1 MKKSIS
7 VFLSLIMLLSV
18 FACLT
23 INASADS
30 YGRVPYINV
39 TVTAP
44 SVGAKPVFEATVS
57 SQYEKDQVSNS
68 CVNKDSLIN
77 GVEWYDVD
85 EDTSLTRNDTFIAGH
100 TYTVGVLV
108 TTGKDYRF
116 KKDYLPDWQKVNGE
130 DAQGDYYMV
139 DGYIDNEQYYFVSYT
154 FEALPEAKN
163 GWVKENG
170 YTFYY
175 KDDVKQT
182 GWQNIEGSWYY
193 LNTKDDGI
201 EGLRRLEWINING
214 KRYYLD
220 PTTGAM
226 QTGWQKISGKW
237 YYFNKSGAM
246 QTGWQK
252 ISNKWYYF
260 TESNDD
266 NSGIMQTGWQKISN
280 KWYYFNKS
288 GAMQTGWQKIS
299 NKWYY
304 FNASGAMLTG
314 WQKISNKWYY
324 FNASGAMQTGWQKI
338 SGKWYYFESSGAM
351 LANCSKKIGSKT
363 YKFDKNGV
371 CTNP

>member
-39 TVTAP
+39 EVTAP
-44 SVGAKPVFEATVS
+44 SKGAKPVFEATVS
-57 SQYEKDQVSNS
+57 SQYDNQVSNS
-68 CVNKDSLIN
+68 FVNKDGLIN

-85 EDTSLTRNDTFIAGH
+85 EGRDLTRNDTFVAGH

-108 TTGKDYRF
+108 TSGADYRF

-130 DAQGDYYMV
+130 DAQGDYYMA
-139 DGYIDNEQYYFVSYT
+139 DGYIDNEQYYFVFYT

-175 KDDVKQT
+175 KDDVKLT

-201 EGLRRLEWINING
+201 EGLRRLEWINIGG
-214 KRYYLD
+214 KWYYLD

-260 TESNDD
+260 S
-266 NSGIMQTGWQKISN
+266 
-280 KWYYFNKS
+280 KS

-324 FNASGAMQTGWQKI
+324 FESSGAMKTGWLK
-338 SGKWYYFESSGAM
+338 SGGKWYYFESSGAM
-351 LANCSKKIGSKT
+351 LANCSKKIGTKT